1 MIWSSFKEEK
11 EAREMYGKNKG
22 EKEARMLCLN
32 AEVFEKEGDKEL
44 TDKMKEHAEEHF
56 GEFMKPIFCS

>member
-1 MIWSSFKEEK
+1 
-11 EAREMYGKNKG
+11 MYGKNKG